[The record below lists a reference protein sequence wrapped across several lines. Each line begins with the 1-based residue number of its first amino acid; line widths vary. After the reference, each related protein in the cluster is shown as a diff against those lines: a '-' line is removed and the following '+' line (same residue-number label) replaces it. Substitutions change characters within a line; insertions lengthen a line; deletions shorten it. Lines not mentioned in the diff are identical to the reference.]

1 MLMLPTNRINFSNS
15 MKLHHNPQ
23 ALRIASRRG
32 FSLVELLVVVGVI
45 AMLMVL
51 SAPTMSA
58 AFKGSKLTQ
67 GGELFRNLITQ
78 GRQVALKN
86 NAPVEVRIYK
96 YDDVDTPETTMHYM
110 AARLYLMKLDLS
122 TNADPLTTKLV
133 PEATGNVVKLPA
145 GIIISDD
152 ATQSSLT
159 NPSRLITGHDN
170 VKGLD
175 PDVAETS
182 ADYVGFQIRPD
193 GSLNL
198 STNQRWFLTLYN
210 REEIIKGTQTSP
222 SDYVCLQ
229 VNPYT
234 CEVRWYHPN

>member
-1 MLMLPTNRINFSNS
+1 
-15 MKLHHNPQ
+15 MKLYLNPRT
-23 ALRIASRRG
+23 LRHRG
-32 FSLVELLVVVGVI
+32 FSLIELLVVISVI
-45 AMLMVL
+45 SLLMVL
-51 SAPTMSA
+51 SAPSMSA

-67 GGELFRNLITQ
+67 GGEALRNLITQ
-78 GRQVALKN
+78 ARQMAVKN
-86 NAPVEVRIYK
+86 NAPVEVRIFK
-96 YDDVDTPETTMHYM
+96 YDDVETPETTMHYM

-122 TNADPLTTKLV
+122 TNSDPLTSKLKEE
-133 PEATGNVVKLPA
+133 PTGNLLKLPA

-152 ATQSSLT
+152 VAQSSLV
-159 NPSRLITGHDN
+159 NPSRVLKGQAT

-175 PDVAETS
+175 PDVKETS

-198 STNQRWFLTLYN
+198 ATNQRWFLTLYN
-210 REEIIKGTQTSP
+210 REEIIKGQQTTP

-234 CEVRWYHPN
+234 CDVRWYHPN